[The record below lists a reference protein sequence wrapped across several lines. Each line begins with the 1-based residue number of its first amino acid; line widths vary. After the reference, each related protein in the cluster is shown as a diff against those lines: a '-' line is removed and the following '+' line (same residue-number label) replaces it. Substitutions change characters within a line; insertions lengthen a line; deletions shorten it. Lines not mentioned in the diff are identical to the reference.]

1 MAENWPVGSIL
12 NGNYKKGCTNID
24 SPNHPLLFELLD
36 YVKWLHKWRNQSIVA
51 KNKYLYFADSTH
63 QDTVWCA
70 LSLVYS
76 AMKQLPEGHDI
87 VPRRLGSDFL
97 ERNFSRSRSKNAHA
111 TAQGT
116 DGQLANIGG
125 QTMQNLM
132 QSRKVNTAKQRVF
145 LASDVDDIKAKRR
158 RIN

>member
-1 MAENWPVGSIL
+1 METT
-12 NGNYKKGCTNID
+12 KKGCTSID
-24 SPNHPLLFELLD
+24 SPHHPLLFEL
-36 YVKWLHKWRNQSIVA
+36 YVKWLHKWRNQSLVA
-51 KNKYLYFADSTH
+51 NNKYLYFADSTH

-76 AMKQLPEGHDI
+76 AMKQLPKGHDI

-97 ERNFSRSRSKNAHA
+97 ERNFARSRSKNAHA
-111 TAQGT
+111 TAQVT

-125 QTMQNLM
+125 QTIQTLM
-132 QSRKVNTAKQRVF
+132 QISKVNTAKQRIF
-145 LASDVDDIKAKRR
+145 LSSDVDDNKAKRK

>member
-1 MAENWPVGSIL
+1 M
-12 NGNYKKGCTNID
+12 
-24 SPNHPLLFELLD
+24 
-36 YVKWLHKWRNQSIVA
+36 KWLHKWRNQSIVA

-97 ERNFSRSRSKNAHA
+97 ERNFVRSRSKNAHA

-116 DGQLANIGG
+116 DGQMANIGG
-125 QTMQNLM
+125 QVIQNLA
-132 QSRKVNTAKQRVF
+132 QSRKANTDKQRVWKS
-145 LASDVDDIKAKRR
+145 AEVDEVKVKRR
-158 RIN
+158 KM